1 MLAFSEN
8 MSKRSVSTFD
18 SVILTNSDEELSEP
32 PAPECVRSRGGR
44 GRGRGGRS
52 LALVGGRGRGRTS
65 KGRKGGPKE
74 KLDHPPVQSLKK
86 TLSSRKPLPSLFNP
100 LHLGLKA
107 VPISASHPLSSP
119 SPKAQPPPSTRL
131 LRGHLFPAFNHPLQ
145 HLQPHHV
152 KQVTGRTIITFT
164 IW

>member
-1 MLAFSEN
+1 M
-8 MSKRSVSTFD
+8 VSTFD
-18 SVILTNSDEELSEP
+18 SVILTNSDEELSKHTDIVKP

-74 KLDHPPVQSLKK
+74 QLDHPPVQSVKE

-107 VPISASHPLSSP
+107 VPISHS
-119 SPKAQPPPSTRL
+119 
-131 LRGHLFPAFNHPLQ
+131 
-145 HLQPHHV
+145 
-152 KQVTGRTIITFT
+152 
-164 IW
+164 